1 MLPSTYDSTTLASL
15 ISIRFLLP
23 NCPSKIY
30 KKKLS
35 FPALPSA
42 LFGPQILKF
51 CSNSKAILGG

>member
-15 ISIRFLLP
+15 INILFLP
-23 NCPSKIY
+23 NCPSNFFT
-30 KKKLS
+30 LS

-51 CSNSKAILGG
+51 CSKDDSAILGG